1 MKRVFYVF
9 AIFIFISFIVI
20 GSILNYLAHSYME
33 QATEVEVKRDL
44 KILATITKGALASN
58 DYERVEEQVFLWGEL
73 EPHVVSFEVIIDGD
87 IDLIKFARE
96 IQTSN
101 ILHLTHTVSLPSG
114 RIITFSIEYDLSD
127 QDKEA
132 AIISAVFLSMSCCIA
147 AVFIFLLWRI
157 LQNLAF
163 IPLNREIAERKR
175 AEEEVLAKGEQL
187 RASNQQL
194 ISSEQQLRA
203 SNQQLLASEQQL
215 KASNQQLLSSE
226 QQLKASNQQLL
237 ANEQEREKLLN
248 TLEAKNEEL
257 QGIVFIATHDLK
269 SPLVNINGF
278 SAILNQN
285 CKDVTDILKGLDLD
299 DEVMQRIQPLTE
311 EDIPQSLKFIAAG
324 AAKMK
329 MLLDGLLRVS
339 RVGTVEIDIIPL
351 NMNKMM
357 QSITD
362 TFAFQINEADVE
374 VTVADLPAC
383 LGDAEQINQVFS
395 NIIDNA
401 LKYLDPERKGFIKIS
416 GKTHEKESI
425 CCIED
430 NGIGIHSDHQSKA
443 FQLFHRLNPDDA
455 TDGQGIGLTI
465 TKRALNR
472 NSGWTWVESEPG
484 KGSKFFVS
492 LPTA

>member
-33 QATEVEVKRDL
+33 QATEVEVERDL
-44 KILATITKGALASN
+44 KILATITKGTLASN

-96 IQTSN
+96 IQTSS
-101 ILHLTHTVSLPSG
+101 ILHLTHTACLPSG

-127 QDKEA
+127 QDKKA
-132 AIISAVFLSMSCCIA
+132 AVISVVFLSTSCCIA

-299 DEVMQRIQPLTE
+299 DEV
-311 EDIPQSLKFIAAG
+311 
-324 AAKMK
+324 
-329 MLLDGLLRVS
+329 
-339 RVGTVEIDIIPL
+339 
-351 NMNKMM
+351 
-357 QSITD
+357 
-362 TFAFQINEADVE
+362 
-374 VTVADLPAC
+374 
-383 LGDAEQINQVFS
+383 
-395 NIIDNA
+395 
-401 LKYLDPERKGFIKIS
+401 
-416 GKTHEKESI
+416 
-425 CCIED
+425 
-430 NGIGIHSDHQSKA
+430 
-443 FQLFHRLNPDDA
+443 
-455 TDGQGIGLTI
+455 
-465 TKRALNR
+465 
-472 NSGWTWVESEPG
+472 
-484 KGSKFFVS
+484 
-492 LPTA
+492 